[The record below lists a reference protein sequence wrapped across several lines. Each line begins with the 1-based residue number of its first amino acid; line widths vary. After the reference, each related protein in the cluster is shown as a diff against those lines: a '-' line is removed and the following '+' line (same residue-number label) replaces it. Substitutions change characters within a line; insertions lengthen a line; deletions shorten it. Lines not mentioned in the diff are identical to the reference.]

1 MLDDHEFLAFLI
13 AFHSG
18 GFGFVAVRH
27 GAAVPIARA
36 RVGSTI
42 ASRKQRRVIGIFFV
56 HDRNH
61 GTHHLAVRAGPK
73 ILGDRN
79 EADARGLQ
87 AMFGDNLGEQA
98 PGKAIEVIDDNH
110 LHRVL
115 GAGREIDHLVELLA
129 GKAAAR
135 DPGFFKNFEKL
146 DPFFLGIGFD
156 RRLLAGDAGVIAIFF
171 VN

>member
-1 MLDDHEFLAFLI
+1 M
-13 AFHSG
+13 
-18 GFGFVAVRH
+18 
-27 GAAVPIARA
+27 
-36 RVGSTI
+36 
-42 ASRKQRRVIGIFFV
+42 
-56 HDRNH
+56 
-61 GTHHLAVRAGPK
+61 
-73 ILGDRN
+73 
-79 EADARGLQ
+79 Q